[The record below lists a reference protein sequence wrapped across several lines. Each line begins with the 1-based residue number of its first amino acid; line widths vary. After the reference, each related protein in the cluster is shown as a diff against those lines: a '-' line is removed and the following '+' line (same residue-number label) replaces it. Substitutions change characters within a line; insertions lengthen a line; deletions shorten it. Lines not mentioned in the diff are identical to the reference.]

1 MARYEDYP
9 GGIYRDPATAESA
22 PPTPAQTTLF
32 HGGLT
37 PIKTL
42 PDGKRVYQAGDG
54 TTWTDDPNMN
64 SVTGFIPYAAK
75 AGGEGGVD
83 TGGGV
88 VAPPAG
94 GGGDVWSQ
102 PAPLDVGGGVKG
114 LPYLPATPEFTAPK
128 FEKPPA
134 FSYADFV
141 NPTAADVYNDPGFQF
156 RRDEGANALLRS
168 KAAQG
173 TLNTGGALSDF
184 LKLNQS
190 FANQEYGSVWDRA
203 ANAYSMN
210 RQNALSNYNTNY
222 GTQTKDPYQFNYQAS
237 LDEFAPKMAAYGIQ
251 AQAGQRANELNQSY
265 SWQRWLED
273 ERRRQQGFQN
283 QFQIASA

>member
-1 MARYEDYP
+1 MAAYNDYP
-9 GGIYRDPATAESA
+9 GGIYRDPATAESE

-64 SVTGFIPYAAK
+64 SVTGFIPYAAPK
-75 AGGEGGVD
+75 GETD
-83 TGGGV
+83 TGGG
-88 VAPPAG
+88 AAG
-94 GGGDVWSQ
+94 GGATGGSAGDVWSQ
-102 PAPLDVGGGVKG
+102 PAPVNLGGSSA
-114 LPYLPATPEFTAPK
+114 LPYIPPTPEFTAPK

-210 RQNALSNYNTNY
+210 RANALGNYNTNY
-222 GTQTKDPYQFNYQAS
+222 QTQTKDPYTFDYQAA
-237 LDEFAPKMAAYGIQ
+237 LDTFAPKMQAYGIQ
-251 AQAGQRANELNQSY
+251 AQAGQRQNELNTSY
-265 SWQRWLED
+265 SWQKWLDD

-283 QFQIASA
+283 QFQVATA